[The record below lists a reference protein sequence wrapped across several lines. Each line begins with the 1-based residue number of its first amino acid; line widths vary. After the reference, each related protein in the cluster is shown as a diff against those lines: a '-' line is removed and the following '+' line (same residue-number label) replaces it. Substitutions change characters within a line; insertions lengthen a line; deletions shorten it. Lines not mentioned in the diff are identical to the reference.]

1 MCLVCKQLRL
11 APGAQEDDD
20 GVPAFLAK
28 AMNAPHEKSVSN
40 ALDLLVD
47 LGAMQADSND
57 LTTLGECLAVLSLEP
72 RVGKMM
78 IWSYLL
84 GCSRVA
90 ANMCVAMTTKSPF
103 VLPRENQRRVAEAAK
118 VQLSKGSESDQLTVH
133 FALETKGHMKNRD
146 TFLDFCRR
154 SFINGT
160 TMQMISDLRRNLS
173 RELNRLSFADPT
185 RSNQAQNRHDKEPA
199 LWQAAIAAGLYPNI
213 ASRTSGQSNFT
224 TMDKHK
230 VRIHV
235 SSVNAAKGQPLNQKC
250 AVRKDEIE
258 FVCFGEIV
266 KGDRLFTANQ
276 TTHLVSPLPLLLL
289 CGTQLYVRPKQ
300 QQEDED
306 PDGCGT
312 NGSSTTAILSV
323 DDWIVFECDATMAGQ
338 LVILR
343 RRLNSAFWNTIAQ
356 GSLDGLTALERD
368 AVHSLGNVLI
378 SAHRSAA

>member
-1 MCLVCKQLRL
+1 MCLACKQLRL
-11 APGAQEDDD
+11 APGGQEDND

-28 AMNAPHEKSVSN
+28 AMNPPHEKSVSN
-40 ALDLLVD
+40 ALELLID

-57 LTTLGECLAVLSLEP
+57 LTSLGECLAVLSLEP

-103 VLPRENQRRVAEAAK
+103 VLPRETQRRAAEAAK

-133 FALETKGHMKNRD
+133 FTLETKAQMRNRD
-146 TFLDFCRR
+146 TYLDFCRR
-154 SFINGT
+154 SFINAT
-160 TMQMISDLRRNLS
+160 TLQMMSDLRRTLF
-173 RELNRLSFADPT
+173 RELARLSFADPT
-185 RSNQAQNRHDKEPA
+185 VMNQPQNRHDKEPA
-199 LWQAAIAAGLYPNI
+199 VWQAAIVAGLYPNI
-213 ASRTSGQSNFT
+213 ASRTSGQTNFT
-224 TMDKHK
+224 SMDKHK

-235 SSVNAAKGQPLNQKC
+235 SSVNSAKGQALGKKS
-250 AVRKDEIE
+250 AIKSGEIE

-289 CGTQLYVRPKQ
+289 CGTQLCVRPREA
-300 QQEDED
+300 EDSEM
-306 PDGCGT
+306 
-312 NGSSTTAILSV
+312 AILSV
-323 DDWIVFECDATMAGQ
+323 DDWIFFECDATIAGQ

-343 RRLNSAFWNTIAQ
+343 RRLNSAFWNTVAQ
-356 GSLDGLTALERD
+356 GSLDGLNEQELD
-368 AVHSLGNVLI
+368 AVNILGNVLI
-378 SAHRSAA
+378 SAHRSA

>member
-1 MCLVCKQLRL
+1 
-11 APGAQEDDD
+11 
-20 GVPAFLAK
+20 
-28 AMNAPHEKSVSN
+28 MNPPHEKSVTN

-103 VLPRENQRRVAEAAK
+103 VLPREAQRRAAEAAK
-118 VQLSKGSESDQLTVH
+118 VQLSRGSESDQLTVH
-133 FALETKGHMKNRD
+133 FALETKGQMRNRE
-146 TFLDFCRR
+146 TYLDFCRR

-160 TMQMISDLRRNLS
+160 TIQMISDLRRSLS
-173 RELNRLSFADPT
+173 RELTRLSFADPT

-213 ASRTSGQSNFT
+213 ASRTSGQTNFT

-235 SSVNAAKGQPLNQKC
+235 SSVNAAKGQALSKKC
-250 AVRKDEIE
+250 AVKPDEIE

-276 TTHLVSPLPLLLL
+276 TTHLASPLPLLLL
-289 CGTQLYVRPKQ
+289 CGTQLCVRPKP
-300 QQEDED
+300 EDD
-306 PDGCGT
+306 DIST
-312 NGSSTTAILSV
+312 STTAILSV
-323 DDWIVFECDATMAGQ
+323 DDWIVFECDTTIAGQ

-356 GSLDGLTALERD
+356 GSLDGLTDFERD
-368 AVHSLGNVLI
+368 AVYSLGNVLV
-378 SAHRSAA
+378 SAHRISRLNNNNTLPYRIA